1 MTHKDKAP
9 VSEPIRLSV
18 LQEAGNLIAGD
29 REDQYGDPLDHFTE
43 VAAVW
48 SVLLDVTIK
57 PAQVALL
64 MAALKLV
71 RLAEDPLH
79 RDSAVDLS
87 GYAALAHEVARRSA
101 ER

>member
-1 MTHKDKAP
+1 
-9 VSEPIRLSV
+9 
-18 LQEAGNLIAGD
+18 
-29 REDQYGDPLDHFTE
+29 
-43 VAAVW
+43 
-48 SVLLDVTIK
+48 LLGVTIK